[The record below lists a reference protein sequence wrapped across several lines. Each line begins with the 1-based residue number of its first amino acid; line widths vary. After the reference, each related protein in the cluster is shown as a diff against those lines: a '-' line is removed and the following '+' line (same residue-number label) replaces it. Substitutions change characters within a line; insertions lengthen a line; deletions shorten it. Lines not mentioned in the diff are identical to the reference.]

1 MCIRDRTYTFQ
12 NSINNGYLYAGIQV
26 MNTETG
32 YVFTGDGISGLYA
45 YGTQTELGTGTSY
58 IPTDGAAATRNQEL
72 CVDATPVI
80 NSEEGTLYAEISAL
94 TNGGSTRTLSLN
106 SGTSSVIVM
115 IRYRSDTNQIQYLI
129 RDSINP
135 DVGNTYT
142 LTDATQYSKV
152 ALKYKSN
159 DISFWVDGIEVS
171 SSTSTISL
179 LGLSDLSFDN
189 GSSQFFEG
197 NTKGLKYYPKA
208 LADVQL
214 EDLTTI

>member
-1 MCIRDRTYTFQ
+1 MCIRDRYRLSVTYTFQ

-80 NSEEGTLYAEISAL
+80 NSEEGTLCAEISAL
-94 TNGGSTRTLSLN
+94 TNGGCTRTLSLN

-115 IRYRSDTNQIQYLI
+115 IRYRSCLLYTSPSP
-129 RDSINP
+129 RDRTRSRMP
-135 DVGNTYT
+135 
-142 LTDATQYSKV
+142 
-152 ALKYKSN
+152 
-159 DISFWVDGIEVS
+159 S
-171 SSTSTISL
+171 S
-179 LGLSDLSFDN
+179 
-189 GSSQFFEG
+189 
-197 NTKGLKYYPKA
+197 A
-208 LADVQL
+208 
-214 EDLTTI
+214 